1 MSRTAWRSP
10 SSIPNSSGSSTPC
23 SRRCAA
29 TVGGRPVT
37 PTGSPPRSPPRRQPV
52 TRTETMAM
60 TREQATAAVAV
71 ATEQRDGIQA
81 NLLDLDS
88 SFGKRLLAGANL
100 AGQTKQRWEAA
111 TADLASMWEIFT
123 AYSAVVDRAAE
134 LLARI
139 RRSSGTEL
147 AEITTL
153 LTGISVR
160 LTRAPAPLA
169 RRELTDS
176 GRSELTLATAVRE
189 MNRTFA
195 RVAEVV
201 TTAETVW
208 NEVADRLDRIS
219 ADLGQAGQRAEGLAD
234 DESAGALASA
244 SAELGRLRDV
254 LNSDPLALW
263 QRDQVDTTRLERL
276 REQTAV
282 AVSRV
287 GELARL
293 RDDAQRRIGAVT
305 AAAATQRCQD
315 AERAA
320 AALLARRDE
329 LRGLLDAYQA
339 KAARLGAAEDQ
350 DLTARYDLAR
360 DLLWTAPCDLSSAAG
375 AVTRYQEAI
384 VALSARGRQ
393 R

>member
-1 MSRTAWRSP
+1 
-10 SSIPNSSGSSTPC
+10 
-23 SRRCAA
+23 
-29 TVGGRPVT
+29 
-37 PTGSPPRSPPRRQPV
+37 
-52 TRTETMAM
+52 MAM

-81 NLLDLDS
+81 NLLDLDG
-88 SFGKRLLAGANL
+88 SFGKRLLAGASL

-139 RRSSGTEL
+139 RRSSGPEL
-147 AEITTL
+147 AEVTTL

-169 RRELTDS
+169 RRDLTDS

-219 ADLGQAGQRAEGLAD
+219 ADLGQAGQRAAGLAD

-263 QRDQVDTTRLERL
+263 QRGQVDTARLERL

-287 GELARL
+287 GEETVGGTLDRAL
-293 RDDAQRRIGAVT
+293 RI
-305 AAAATQRCQD
+305 ATPEIFNTDKGVQF
-315 AERAA
+315 
-320 AALLARRDE
+320 
-329 LRGLLDAYQA
+329 
-339 KAARLGAAEDQ
+339 
-350 DLTARYDLAR
+350 T
-360 DLLWTAPCDLSSAAG
+360 SAAFLDKLSG
-375 AVTRYQEAI
+375 QGVRISMDGKGRFLDNIFIERLWRSLKYEEVVCCER
-384 VALSARGRQ
+384 VASV
-393 R
+393 